1 VIPETV
7 RLDPLRE
14 PDADFEALRLEAVG
28 DLAETQAHADP
39 PWTDHNAADP
49 GITLLEACVWGLAD
63 LHYRIAERA
72 WGAWPAEAVPWRDT
86 EPARGEAAR
95 DAVADVLADPSDAA
109 SARQIVAG
117 APSRARAVLDAKAVL
132 GLSAAGAE
140 AVVRLVSEAHLLQA
154 ALDRFGALES
164 EAAGASS
171 SAETLEAL
179 ADLTVFD
186 DELPELLA
194 YVRHV
199 WVAGLFAERASE
211 LRAMVDAAADEAGAL
226 AKLAEDFVLPDGS
239 KLSLTAAEQLLAL
252 ALHPSPPTAPELW
265 EDPDGAT
272 TLWPP
277 HPIQARTCEPVTAED
292 YRRLALAAPGVRRAW
307 VVPGLSLGV
316 AWDGRDQAEL
326 PERRGALTLLI
337 EPGGEPSPALKPVGT
352 PLVAADKTLLKQFL
366 RDAVGFPG
374 ATPELD
380 DPFPDF
386 RDDLDAPGPRRLL
399 GDELAAALLT
409 VLPVVVSGVLEISP
423 TAREA
428 DVLTA
433 AEDLLDG
440 FLSSDR
446 IAPFDPPSEP
456 DRPLATPGEIEGPW
470 PRSEAVRNF
479 LAHPGGSAKP
489 GWTPGAPVRPSE
501 VVQLLVGIPGVVG
514 LADLELAAD
523 ATVPEWTTG
532 DLAVPAYSVPSFARH
547 CLCVRIFDPR
557 ECGA

>member
-1 VIPETV
+1 VSAETV

-14 PDADFEALRLEAVG
+14 PDRDFEALRLEAVA
-28 DLAETQAHADP
+28 DLAETQSRADP
-39 PWTDHNAADP
+39 AWTDHNAADP

-63 LHYRIAERA
+63 LHYRIAERG
-72 WGAWPAEAVPWRDT
+72 WDAWPAETLPWRDT
-86 EPARGEAAR
+86 DLARGESAR
-95 DAVADVLADPSDAA
+95 EAVADVLADPSDAA

-117 APSRARAVLDAKAVL
+117 APSRARAALDAQAVL
-132 GLSAAGAE
+132 GLSAAAAE
-140 AVVRLVSEAHLLQA
+140 AVVRLVSEPQLLQA
-154 ALDRFGALES
+154 AFDRYGHLEA
-164 EAAGASS
+164 EVAGAAS
-171 SAETLEAL
+171 SAETLKAL
-179 ADLTVFD
+179 ADLAVFD
-186 DELPELLA
+186 DELPALLA
-194 YVRHV
+194 YVRHIRL
-199 WVAGLFAERASE
+199 AALFAERAEE
-211 LRAMVDAAADEAGAL
+211 LRGLVDAAADEAAAL
-226 AKLAEDFVLPDGS
+226 AKLGEDFVLPDGS
-239 KLSLTAAEQLLAL
+239 TLTLTAAEQRLAL
-252 ALHPSPPTAPELW
+252 ALHPSPPTVSELW
-265 EDPDGAT
+265 ELPNGAT

-307 VVPGLSLGV
+307 VVAGLSLGV

-326 PERRGALTLLI
+326 PNRSGALTLLI
-337 EPGGEPSPALKPVGT
+337 EPGGEPPPALKPVGT
-352 PLVAADKTLLKQFL
+352 PLVAGDKTLLKQFL
-366 RDAVGFPG
+366 RDAIGFPG
-374 ATPELD
+374 ATAELD

-386 RDDLDAPGPRRLL
+386 RDDLNAPGPRRLL

-409 VLPVVVSGVLEISP
+409 VLPVVVGGVFEISP

-433 AEDLLDG
+433 AEALLDG

-446 IAPFDPPSEP
+446 IAPFDPPP
-456 DRPLATPGEIEGPW
+456 KADRPLATPEEIEGPW
-470 PRSEAVRNF
+470 PRREAVRDF
-479 LAHPGGSAKP
+479 LAHPHGATRP

-514 LADLELAAD
+514 VADLELAAD
-523 ATVPEWTTG
+523 ATVPAWTSG